1 MSNTNN
7 AHATIDTE
15 PATAS
20 AFATIVRIL
29 APAAYWAD
37 FDASERPSRSDKV
50 AARRVIVHAWAD
62 MDAGRACVIG
72 RFTVTMSDG
81 SNLPARL
88 WIEGQLS
95 IREGG
100 RAYGVGVK

>member
-1 MSNTNN
+1 MSKS
-7 AHATIDTE
+7 
-15 PATAS
+15 ATAP
-20 AFATIVRIL
+20 APDAATATDAATLSIIVRTL

-37 FDASERPSRSDKV
+37 FEPSERPSRAEKV

-62 MDAGRACVIG
+62 IDAGRPNAVA

-81 SNLPARL
+81 SALPFKVWA
-88 WIEGQLS
+88 EGILS

-100 RAYGVGVK
+100 KAYGVGVK